1 METTVKSTS
10 NPQVRTEK
18 RIAQTS
24 ALFWERLEFSRFGII
39 ALLVIV
45 LGCVGG
51 IAASF
56 GATASVIGL
65 ALIAFP
71 TIIALAF
78 ILAVAPMRIIV
89 YASAIAIVLDLLV
102 LIF

>member
-1 METTVKSTS
+1 METSIKTTVK
-10 NPQVRTEK
+10 
-18 RIAQTS
+18 TS
-24 ALFWERLEFSRFGII
+24 AIHNTDSKSVHPFWERLEFSRFGII

-56 GATASVIGL
+56 GATASIVGL

-71 TIIALAF
+71 TILSLAF
-78 ILAVAPMRIIV
+78 ILAVAPMRVIV
-89 YASAIAIVLDLLV
+89 YVSAVALLLDILV
-102 LIF
+102 LLIF